1 AIDLFPFLTMAPG
14 LSHFLLL
21 LVAGLAY
28 FGKESTVWAL
38 RYHAAG
44 DWNPLTGNA
53 PELAS
58 DPVENADEP
67 SSRIQSF
74 VEASKDNSSS
84 GGDRDKGEG
93 DKPRKKGIGE
103 RIRNFFTV
111 RKSASG
117 TSKVGGKKE
126 TPAGKKETPT
136 DKKETPTDKKETPT
150 DKKETPAAKKETPAA
165 KKETPEDK
173 KETPTGKKETPEDK
187 KETPAGKKETPAG
200 KKETPA
206 GKKETPADE
215 KPELSDKQKMAQ
227 LIDSLSKQMITKL
240 NYVEKELTNK
250 VLPDDKPNAEAI
262 NSDLHLVA
270 IDYKY
275 ELCNILQDRKLPRH
289 GEGQECLV
297 SSIKVPA
304 CLHPSLSVLHHP
316 IVPLC
321 EVMWCEMMPFLLL
334 SLPLHLSVLAAPPL
348 PLPQRKPPHLS
359 LLFHFSVFETCLI
372 ATAVS
377 RGGGGKGGGLFTS
390 DLPRPRSVLT
400 TSFCDSCYAR
410 LPTCFSA
417 CSLKH
422 SGNSLA
428 ARSLMVLHVVE
439 NENQVVGKRC

>member
-1 AIDLFPFLTMAPG
+1 
-14 LSHFLLL
+14 SHFLLL

-117 TSKVGGKKE
+117 TSKGNRDISESHLGTPGKYTQKGGSSSTTSLRGAVGGKKE

-275 ELCNILQDRKLPRH
+275 ELCNILQDVRELEKAPKLKPK
-289 GEGQECLV
+289 QKLT
-297 SSIKVPA
+297 
-304 CLHPSLSVLHHP
+304 
-316 IVPLC
+316 
-321 EVMWCEMMPFLLL
+321 
-334 SLPLHLSVLAAPPL
+334 LAATADRATQAL
-348 PLPQRKPPHLS
+348 E
-359 LLFHFSVFETCLI
+359 LLKQTFDEDRPEYCT
-372 ATAVS
+372 
-377 RGGGGKGGGLFTS
+377 
-390 DLPRPRSVLT
+390 DL
-400 TSFCDSCYAR
+400 
-410 LPTCFSA
+410 
-417 CSLKH
+417 
-422 SGNSLA
+422 
-428 ARSLMVLHVVE
+428 
-439 NENQVVGKRC
+439 

>member
-1 AIDLFPFLTMAPG
+1 MFARRYSVHKGALRVSRCALEDLKKAFCIFSSLNLFLFLTMAPG

-38 RYHAAG
+38 RYQAAG
-44 DWNPLTGNA
+44 DWNPLTDNA

-93 DKPRKKGIGE
+93 DKSPKGIGE
-103 RIRNFFTV
+103 RLRNFFFV
-111 RKSASG
+111 RKSGSG
-117 TSKVGGKKE
+117 TSKGNRDISESHLGTPGKYTQKGGSSSTTSLRGAGGGKKE

-136 DKKETPTDKKETPT
+136 DKKETPTD
-150 DKKETPAAKKETPAA
+150 KKETPAA

-206 GKKETPADE
+206 DE
-215 KPELSDKQKMAQ
+215 KPESSDKQTTAQ
-227 LIDSLSKQMITKL
+227 LIDSLSKQMIIKL
-240 NYVEKELTNK
+240 NYVDKELTGK

-275 ELCNILQDRKLPRH
+275 EVCNILQEVRELEKDPKLKPK
-289 GEGQECLV
+289 QKLT
-297 SSIKVPA
+297 
-304 CLHPSLSVLHHP
+304 
-316 IVPLC
+316 
-321 EVMWCEMMPFLLL
+321 
-334 SLPLHLSVLAAPPL
+334 LAATAD
-348 PLPQRKPPHLS
+348 R
-359 LLFHFSVFETCLI
+359 
-372 ATAVS
+372 ATQALDMLK
-377 RGGGGKGGGLFTS
+377 RTFDEDRPEYCT
-390 DLPRPRSVLT
+390 DL
-400 TSFCDSCYAR
+400 
-410 LPTCFSA
+410 
-417 CSLKH
+417 
-422 SGNSLA
+422 
-428 ARSLMVLHVVE
+428 
-439 NENQVVGKRC
+439 